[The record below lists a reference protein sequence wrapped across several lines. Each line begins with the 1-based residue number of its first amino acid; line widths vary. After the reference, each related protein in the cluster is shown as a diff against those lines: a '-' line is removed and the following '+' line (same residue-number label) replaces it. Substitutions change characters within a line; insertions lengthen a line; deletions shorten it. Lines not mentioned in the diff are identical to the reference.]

1 MTTNSPAR
9 YTVRFPTSSIIIFA
23 SCHILLTAITSKN
36 DTAGTRLEYGFDI
49 SDKASGR
56 GLNSQY
62 ERYGY
67 LTFCLKKF
75 RNNPILRCPAVGT
88 YETLSQSGLLRTE
101 PALGPGQRA

>member
-36 DTAGTRLEYGFDI
+36 DTAGIWLDI

-56 GLNSQY
+56 GLNMK
-62 ERYGY
+62 GMD
-67 LTFCLKKF
+67 
-75 RNNPILRCPAVGT
+75 IL
-88 YETLSQSGLLRTE
+88 LS
-101 PALGPGQRA
+101 ALISLEIIQF